1 MTSIIISSEN
11 TAMFGINTGPIVT
24 IDGHK
29 CCLVFRHG
37 PTKSTLQRIGT
48 SLQFDMSRDEFYAGM
63 ISGRVVLDRTN
74 VKRRDSAGSPEF
86 SAQIT
91 DAKSLKT
98 ALFRQY
104 FVLEQLKLNPDT
116 TTKAERRAAIH
127 AAFEKARQDPE
138 VPIKYLRRKKL
149 PSMSA
154 VYRWM
159 KAWNRELGLASLTSA
174 WINCGR
180 RGKRLHDIYERIIE
194 KGIDDFIATANQ
206 QRNDAIADIEDN
218 LLTAYQTEADLKE
231 IPPPTRATLYR
242 RIRALGGEVL
252 LALQKGKRYAHRRY
266 SPVLGSFRAT
276 RPLECVQIDSTVLD
290 RINVDLLGSTIL
302 PRAHLTTVIDVAT
315 AMILAFEISLTAP
328 SSDDIRRILR
338 KAMLPK
344 DPARLKAM
352 GVKMPWPAC
361 GRWNAVTT
369 DQGKAYIAADTR
381 LTFYRLDVDHVINPP
396 YTPNHKPY
404 IEIVQKTFNNFGIH
418 GSSGSTMSNPAAR
431 GERKPD
437 DENLLSIDKIEE
449 EITRMICDVYHT
461 RTHSRL
467 GCSPLEMWDRLTDL
481 YPVDLLKDEN
491 TIRQITAKTT
501 TRTVSHEG
509 IEINGIF
516 YNSYDL
522 ANLHRAAIKRVKH
535 TVHYDPSDI
544 STIRVEVPDA
554 RREIVVDCVDKMY
567 AGLDL
572 REYKLL
578 KKYSKS
584 PTGELYRE
592 AFIRNRAALVRRNRA
607 IAGRRPAHM
616 LPYGYKLN
624 PVASETPVEMPAAI
638 ANGPAKKPQ
647 KHRQIGSRK
656 GKEMRQLSAA
666 TEVIKPNSLEFRL
679 ETMSEE
685 HIQE

>member
-1 MTSIIISSEN
+1 MTSIIISYEN

-29 CCLVFRHG
+29 CCLVVRHS

-48 SLQFDMSRDEFYAGM
+48 SQQFDMSRDEFIAGW
-63 ISGRVVLDRTN
+63 ISGRVVLEPTN
-74 VKRRDSAGSPEF
+74 VGRRGNTRDSEVSLPAV
-86 SAQIT
+86 
-91 DAKSLKT
+91 DAKSLKVGVW
-98 ALFRQY
+98 RQY

-116 TTKAERRAAIH
+116 ASKAERRAAIRSG
-127 AAFEKARQDPE
+127 FEKARQDPA
-138 VPIKYLRRKKL
+138 VPIKYLRREKL

-159 KAWNRELGLASLTSA
+159 KAWSRELGPVSLTSA

-194 KGIDDFIATANQ
+194 KGIYDFIATANQ

-218 LLTAYQTEADLKE
+218 LLTASQTEAALKD

-266 SPVLGSFRAT
+266 SPVLGSFKAT
-276 RPLECVQIDSTVLD
+276 RPLECVQIDTTVLD
-290 RINVDLLGSTIL
+290 RINVDLIGSTIL
-302 PRAHLTTVIDVAT
+302 SRAHLTTAIDVAT

-352 GVKMPWPAC
+352 GVKMSWPAC
-361 GRWNAVTT
+361 GRWNSATT
-369 DQGKAYIAADTR
+369 DQGKVYIAADTR
-381 LTFYRLDVDHVINPP
+381 STFYRLDIEHVINPP

-437 DENLLSIDKIEE
+437 DENLLSIDMIEE

-461 RTHSRL
+461 STHSRL
-467 GCSPLEMWDRLTDL
+467 GCSPLEMWDRLTEL
-481 YPVDLLKDEN
+481 YPVNLLKDEN
-491 TIRQITAKTT
+491 TIRQITEKTT

-509 IEINGIF
+509 IEMYGIR

-544 STIRVEVPDA
+544 STIRVEVPGTH
-554 RREIVVDCVDKMY
+554 REIVVGCVDKMY
-567 AGLDL
+567 AGLDF

-584 PTGELYRE
+584 ATGELYRE

-616 LPYGYKLN
+616 LPYGYKPK
-624 PVASETPVEMPAAI
+624 PVGSETPVEMPAEI
-638 ANGPAKKPQ
+638 ANGPAKKPR
-647 KHRQIGSRK
+647 KHRQIGSRNE
-656 GKEMRQLSAA
+656 KEMRQSSAA
-666 TEVIKPNSLEFRL
+666 TEVIKSNSLEFRL